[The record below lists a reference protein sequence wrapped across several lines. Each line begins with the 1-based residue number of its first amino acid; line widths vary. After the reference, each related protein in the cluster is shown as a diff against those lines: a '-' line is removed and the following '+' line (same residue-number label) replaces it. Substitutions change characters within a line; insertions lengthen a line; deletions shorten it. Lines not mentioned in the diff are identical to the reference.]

1 MKPWDTLGACLI
13 LDEAGG
19 VAVDQTQ
26 NFPNLD
32 SKLVIASNQ
41 IIHKQFQ
48 KLVFEN
54 LTESIKPRIFEN
66 EVY

>member
-1 MKPWDTLGACLI
+1 MVYKGPLGRIWAHLGSGRAHVVRETV
-13 LDEAGG
+13 L
-19 VAVDQTQ
+19 T
-26 NFPNLD
+26 
-32 SKLVIASNQ
+32 SQ
-41 IIHKQFQ
+41 IILKQFQ

>member
-1 MKPWDTLGACLI
+1 ML
-13 LDEAGG
+13 
-19 VAVDQTQ
+19 AVDQTQ
-26 NFPNLD
+26 NFPYLD

-41 IIHKQFQ
+41 IILKQFQ